1 MTTEAEYSERGRITV
16 ERAKALAQNLTVATQ
31 RLWWGLNYLQGKR
44 WLSDAERSA
53 VTSAIR
59 LGALLF
65 PAPPPYLAYRFW
77 ADETHHPQLA
87 GALHGIVARGEEAQF
102 RVWYASSREIA
113 RLVFDQRS
121 VELDAQIAARKA
133 EWDAIWD
140 KTIEDVKDVLRDV
153 GDAAGD
159 LISWAIPDWLIPVGL
174 AIGALV
180 LVGRSGS
187 NGKGSG

>member
-1 MTTEAEYSERGRITV
+1 MTTEAEYAERGRITV
-16 ERAKALAQNLTVATQ
+16 ERARALAQNLTVATQ
-31 RLWWGLNYLQGKR
+31 RLWWGLNYLQAKR
-44 WLSDAERSA
+44 WLSDAERAA

-65 PAPPPYLAYRFW
+65 PAPPPYLAYRYW
-77 ADETHHPQLA
+77 ADEAHHPQLA
-87 GALHGIVARGEEAQF
+87 GAIHGIVARNEEAQF

-140 KTIEDVKDVLRDV
+140 KTIDDVKDVVKDV

-159 LISWAIPDWLIPVGL
+159 LISWAIPDWILPVALG
-174 AIGALV
+174 IGALV
-180 LVGRSGS
+180 LVGRFGG